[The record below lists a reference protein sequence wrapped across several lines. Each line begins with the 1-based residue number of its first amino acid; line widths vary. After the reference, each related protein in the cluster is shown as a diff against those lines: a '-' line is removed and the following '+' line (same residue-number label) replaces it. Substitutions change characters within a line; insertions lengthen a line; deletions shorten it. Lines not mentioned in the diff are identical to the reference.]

1 MNKSFLTIEFIS
13 YEVPMR
19 SIFQAYSERV
29 CVCVRATEGQRMQ
42 VASGFLKLK
51 FQTANSLLKGKT
63 NLIPAMFKVGGGQ
76 VQGNHRSELM

>member
-1 MNKSFLTIEFIS
+1 MEFIS
-13 YEVPMR
+13 YAVPMR

-29 CVCVRATEGQRMQ
+29 CVRVTEGQRMQ
-42 VASGFLKLK
+42 IASGFLKLK
-51 FQTANSLLKGKT
+51 FQSANSLLKGKT

>member
-1 MNKSFLTIEFIS
+1 MQ
-13 YEVPMR
+13 
-19 SIFQAYSERV
+19 FQCEAYSRLIVNV
-29 CVCVRATEGQRMQ
+29 CVCVRVTEGQRMPI
-42 VASGFLKLK
+42 ASGFLKLK